1 MTENTLAKRASR
13 LVELKGL
20 IEVLQDEAD
29 DIRKEMIEGVGLG
42 EWYAG
47 QWKIVVAERQRASL
61 DSKALEAKFGEQ
73 LDPFRKV
80 TKFTALDVKAVGK
93 TAATIL

>member
-1 MTENTLAKRASR
+1 MTENTLAKRAAR
-13 LVELKGL
+13 LIELKGL
-20 IEVLQDEAD
+20 IEVLQNEAD
-29 DIRKEMIEGVGLG
+29 DIRTDMIQGVGVG

-47 QWKIVVAERQRASL
+47 QWKIVVAERERKSL
-61 DSKALEAKFGEQ
+61 DTKELEKKFGTE
-73 LDPFRKV
+73 LDPFRKI